1 MRTEVTLLQP
11 PRHVIGLRC
20 TRKGSVAWSETGL
33 AFSRVMLLEA
43 QCGTPGLLEKLGSGR
58 GA

>member
-1 MRTEVTLLQP
+1 MRTEVTFLQP

-20 TRKGSVAWSETGL
+20 TRKGSVAWSEIGL
-33 AFSRVMLLEA
+33 AFSRVEA
-43 QCGTPGLLEKLGSGR
+43 QCGAPGLLEKLGSGR